1 MRKNVFGI
9 TTIEILVI
17 VGILGLMLSISAKS
31 YRSYVESIDVNNT
44 NNDFD
49 NVVEY
54 LGRELSEIKE
64 SLDQYPE
71 DKRDSLSQGL
81 DSIREWANLINS
93 EIDLKTDNV
102 IIESIDGTI
111 ADKNLV
117 VKIQESPEKSIEF
130 VRVRNNEI
138 KTIHITPDLNDGMG
152 KIGAQLQPNLNGNM
166 RKAKG
171 IEEILGKSNSQFI
184 DILVKTINGYK
195 GLITDFNSKHE

>member
-1 MRKNVFGI
+1 MRKNLFGI

-17 VGILGLMLSISAKS
+17 VGILGLMLSVSAKS
-31 YRSYVESIDVNNT
+31 YRSYLGSIDVNNT

-81 DSIREWANLINS
+81 DSIQEWAHLINS

-111 ADKNLV
+111 ADNNLIV
-117 VKIQESPEKSIEF
+117 TVGLRSDYSIAH
-130 VRVRNNEI
+130 RQ
-138 KTIHITPDLNDGMG
+138 KTICWEVT
-152 KIGAQLQPNLNGNM
+152 A
-166 RKAKG
+166 
-171 IEEILGKSNSQFI
+171 
-184 DILVKTINGYK
+184 
-195 GLITDFNSKHE
+195 SKCL

>member
-1 MRKNVFGI
+1 MRKNLFGI
-9 TTIEILVI
+9 STIEILVI
-17 VGILGLMLSISAKS
+17 VGILGLMLSVSAKS
-31 YRSYVESIDVNNT
+31 YRSYLGSIDVNNT

-81 DSIREWANLINS
+81 DSIQEWAHLINS

-111 ADKNLV
+111 ADNNLIV
-117 VKIQESPEKSIEF
+117 TVALRSGYSIA
-130 VRVRNNEI
+130 RRQ
-138 KTIHITPDLNDGMG
+138 KTICWEVT
-152 KIGAQLQPNLNGNM
+152 A
-166 RKAKG
+166 
-171 IEEILGKSNSQFI
+171 
-184 DILVKTINGYK
+184 
-195 GLITDFNSKHE
+195 SKCL